1 MVVEQNKEH
10 PEKEFVYV
18 PVPQIDQEDEIDL
31 LELWNVIWRGKWF
44 IMGCSLLCTLIAVY
58 VTLYKLPVT
67 YKSNIVL
74 QPMQSDNSTMSKLS
88 GLIGNLPLPINLN
101 SGGDKSANIVAF
113 LKSRN
118 LKARL
123 IKKYNL
129 LPRFYKDIW
138 DTEKQQWV
146 VDDPE
151 AEPTVVKAL
160 QQNIMNSIFQVNQDM
175 KTSLITISWI
185 DTEPEFTAT
194 MLNNVVKE
202 LLYYLDN
209 EYETDAKRERE
220 FIDKQLKQSNKELEY
235 WENQVPSQKLTLAKI
250 QRERLVAQT
259 IYAELRKQ
267 LELAKISEARE
278 LVSFKIL
285 DNSFIPEKKYKPK
298 RSMICL
304 LTLIIAGM
312 SSIFIIFFIR
322 FISNIKKEKK
332 ALSK

>member
-1 MVVEQNKEH
+1 MVGEQKNTH

-18 PVPQIDQEDEIDL
+18 PVPQMDEEDEIDL
-31 LELWNVIWRGKWF
+31 LELWNIIWKGKWF
-44 IMGCSLLCTLIAVY
+44 IMGFSLVCTLAAVY
-58 VTLYKLPVT
+58 VSLYILPVI
-67 YKSNIVL
+67 YKSDLVL
-74 QPMQSDNSTMSKLS
+74 QPMQNDNSTMSKLS

-101 SGGDKSANIVAF
+101 KGGNKSANIVAF

-118 LKARL
+118 LKTRL

-129 LPRFYKDIW
+129 LPRIYKDIW
-138 DTEKQQWV
+138 DSEKQKWV
-146 VDDPE
+146 VDEPE
-151 AEPTVVKAL
+151 AEPTVVTAL
-160 QQNIMNSIFQVNQDM
+160 QQNIMNSFFQVNQDM
-175 KTSLITISWI
+175 KTSLIRISWI
-185 DTEPEFTAT
+185 DQEPEFAAK

-202 LLYYLDN
+202 LTYYLDN
-209 EYETDAKRERE
+209 EYETDAKRERQ

-267 LELAKISEARE
+267 LELAKISESRE
-278 LVSFKIL
+278 LISFKIL

-304 LTLIIAGM
+304 LTLIVAGF
-312 SSIFIIFFIR
+312 SSIFIIFFVN
-322 FISNIKKEKK
+322 FISNIKKKK
-332 ALSK
+332 K